1 MSVPWPG
8 LFVLLAIIWVCDGS
22 GHKICLS
29 VMKTE
34 HLEETSLWDEQN
46 RDYLEVLWS
55 FC

>member
-1 MSVPWPG
+1 MSVPRPG

-22 GHKICLS
+22 GHKIFLS